1 MNVGF
6 SIFLSAMQIKLLNPN
21 FFPHKSTSLYA
32 NEICCNIYFTKFPNA
47 VVDMA
52 KFSRTVHALPLL
64 WPLLTCVTII
74 TPYIIAVS
82 MDHVYPFLPSISS
95 TASFQPEGSI
105 FGFLMAIMA
114 FFGLMAMFCRYLQL
128 DGIRGDC
135 EQNTSRRVKFFNKVS
150 MPFGVS
156 CFVGLMIVANCRSR
170 EVCQLIASRSLV
182 R

>member
-1 MNVGF
+1 
-6 SIFLSAMQIKLLNPN
+6 
-21 FFPHKSTSLYA
+21 
-32 NEICCNIYFTKFPNA
+32 
-47 VVDMA
+47 MA

-64 WPLLTCVTII
+64 WPLLICVTIL

-82 MDHVYPFLPSISS
+82 MDHVYPFLPSISK

-105 FGFLMAIMA
+105 FGFLMAIVA
-114 FFGLMAMFCRYLQL
+114 FFGLIAIFCRYLQL

-135 EQNTSRRVKFFNKVS
+135 EQNTSRRVKLFNKVS
-150 MPFGVS
+150 LPFGLS
-156 CFVGLMIVANCRSR
+156 CFVGVVIVANFRSG